1 MIRVIVFLVFLAAAA
16 FGVSWL
22 LDRPGEVSILWL
34 GNRYEMSVF
43 VAIGRIA
50 LACVVFTLLWNLF
63 TLVFRVPGLVS
74 LARRARKH
82 ARGRDAVSRGMI
94 AVGAGD
100 LRAAQRASRDA
111 GRALPHEPMGLLL
124 RAQVAQMEGDRGAA
138 EAAFAEMAA
147 KDSTRLLGLRGLHVE
162 ARRRG
167 DDEAAH
173 RFAQEAHRATPLPWA
188 GDAIVSH
195 HARTGAWSDAL
206 AVVDANAR
214 AKLVDKRTAARQ
226 RAVLRTAV
234 AQEIEYIDAES
245 ALKSVR
251 SAVKRAPDLVPAA
264 VLAARL
270 LSRRGDFR
278 SASKIVERA
287 WDEGPHPELAAAYL
301 AVRPG
306 DSNTDRFARATAL
319 ARRKPDHPESRMLV
333 AEAALTTRDF
343 SRAREAMA
351 PLMND
356 GARPTTRMCLLM
368 ADIEEAEHGDSGLL
382 REWLSRASRAQRDP
396 AWIADGVIAT
406 SWAPASPVTGKLDA
420 FQWQTPREEL
430 GMAAREPID
439 APVAIEPV
447 LVPVLPALDAM
458 RDAPVVADLPA
469 AEEIAPVAPSFPESK
484 EMSADE
490 TAAAPVVA
498 TVPETVLVAA
508 SGTGVGNGAVSAVP
522 PALPPTLEAAPT
534 SAEGAPA
541 QGRAGRPVIFPLAT
555 SPDDPGPR
563 PRGAPYSGGFR

>member
-1 MIRVIVFLVFLAAAA
+1 MIRVILFLVFLAAAA

-22 LDRPGEVSILWL
+22 LDRPGEVTILWL
-34 GNRYEMSVF
+34 GERIETSVF
-43 VAIGRIA
+43 VAIGFVA
-50 LACVVFTLLWNLF
+50 LACVAFTLSWSLF
-63 TLVFRVPGLVS
+63 ALIFRVPTLVS

-100 LRAAQRASRDA
+100 LRSAQRASRDA
-111 GRALPHEPMGLLL
+111 VRVLPHEPMGLLL
-124 RAQVAQMEGDRGAA
+124 RAQVAQMEGDRSAA

-167 DDEAAH
+167 DEESAY
-173 RFAQEAHRATPLPWA
+173 RFAQEAHRVTPLPWA
-188 GDAIVSH
+188 GDAIVTH
-195 HARTGAWSDAL
+195 HARTGAWTDAL
-206 AVVDANAR
+206 AIVDANAR
-214 AKLVDKRTAARQ
+214 ARLVDKRTASRQ
-226 RAVLRTAV
+226 RAVLRTAI
-234 AQEIEYIDAES
+234 AQEIEYIDAEG
-245 ALKSVR
+245 ALKAVR

-270 LSRRGDFR
+270 MSRRGDFR
-278 SASKIVERA
+278 SAAKIVERA
-287 WDEGPHPELAAAYL
+287 WDEAPHPELAAAYL

-306 DSNTDRFARATAL
+306 DSNADRFARATAL

-333 AEAALTTRDF
+333 AEAALATRDF

-356 GARPTTRMCLLM
+356 EARPTTRMCLQM

-406 SWAPASPVTGKLDA
+406 RWSPASPVTGKLDA
-420 FQWQTPREEL
+420 FVWQTPREEL

-447 LVPVLPALDAM
+447 LVPAIAVDHSVRELPDVDDTVPPAEVLAA
-458 RDAPVVADLPA
+458 APPTVTAPEKVEGL
-469 AEEIAPVAPSFPESK
+469 APVALPVK
-484 EMSADE
+484 EAE
-490 TAAAPVVA
+490 PVA
-498 TVPETVLVAA
+498 
-508 SGTGVGNGAVSAVP
+508 GNGALA
-522 PALPPTLEAAPT
+522 PTAAPAIDEPA
-534 SAEGAPA
+534 SSPGIVLAPG
-541 QGRAGRPVIFPLAT
+541 QSTRPVVFPLAT

-563 PRGAPYSGGFR
+563 PRGAPYSGGFHS

>member
-22 LDRPGEVSILWL
+22 LDRPGEVSIVWL

-50 LACVVFTLLWNLF
+50 LACVVFTLLWNLS
-63 TLVFRVPGLVS
+63 TLVFRVPSLVS

-162 ARRRG
+162 AQRRG

-188 GDAIVSH
+188 GDAIVTH

-234 AQEIEYIDAES
+234 AQEIEYIDAEG
-245 ALKSVR
+245 ALKAVR

-278 SASKIVERA
+278 SASKVVERA

-301 AVRPG
+301 SVRPG

-333 AEAALTTRDF
+333 AEAALATRDF

-368 ADIEEAEHGDSGLL
+368 ADIEEAEHGESGLL

-406 SWAPASPVTGKLDA
+406 RWAPASPVTSKLDA
-420 FQWQTPREEL
+420 FVWQTPREEL

-439 APVAIEPV
+439 APVSIEPV
-447 LVPVLPALDAM
+447 LVPVLLVQE
-458 RDAPVVADLPA
+458 PVHEASAVADVPA
-469 AEEIAPVAPSFPESK
+469 AEEAALVAPPLARTMEEVESK
-484 EMSADE
+484 ES
-490 TAAAPVVA
+490 AAAPVVA
-498 TVPETVLVAA
+498 TVPETVLLAA
-508 SGTGVGNGAVSAVP
+508 SGTGNDAMATAP
-522 PALPPTLEAAPT
+522 PASPAAPEAAPT
-534 SAEGAPA
+534 SNDSLPA
-541 QGRAGRPVIFPLAT
+541 LGPASRPVIFPLAT

>member
-1 MIRVIVFLVFLAAAA
+1 MIRVFVFLIVLAAAA

-22 LDRPGEVSILWL
+22 LDRPGEVTVLWL

-50 LACVVFTLLWNLF
+50 LACVVFTLAWSLF
-63 TLVFRVPGLVS
+63 ALVFRVPTLVS

-111 GRALPHEPMGLLL
+111 TRTLPHEPMNLLL

-162 ARRRG
+162 AHRRG
-167 DDEAAH
+167 DDEAAY

-188 GDAIVSH
+188 GDAIVTH
-195 HARTGAWSDAL
+195 HSRTGAWDDAL

-214 AKLVDKRTAARQ
+214 GKIVDKRTAARQ
-226 RAVLRTAV
+226 RAVLRTAI
-234 AQEIEYIDAES
+234 AQEIEYIDAEG
-245 ALKSVR
+245 ALKAAR

-270 LSRRGDFR
+270 TSRRGDFR

-287 WDEGPHPELAAAYL
+287 WDEAPHPELAAAYL
-301 AVRPG
+301 AIRPG
-306 DSNTDRFARATAL
+306 DSNADRFARATAL

-333 AEAALTTRDF
+333 AEAALATRDF
-343 SRAREAMA
+343 ARAREAMA
-351 PLMND
+351 PLMSD
-356 GARPTTRMCLLM
+356 VARPTTRMCLLM
-368 ADIEEAEHGDSGLL
+368 ADIEEAEHGESGAL

-406 SWAPASPVTGKLDA
+406 RWAPASPVTGRLDA

-439 APVAIEPV
+439 APVTIEPV
-447 LVPVLPALDAM
+447 LVQTLTTELPAEDFG
-458 RDAPVVADLPA
+458 DVGA
-469 AEEIAPVAPSFPESK
+469 AQDNPPVAPLIAPLQATALVEEKAPAPADPQGPEPKTS
-484 EMSADE
+484 EPVEAGNGVAQIPPPSSNEPGINAE
-490 TAAAPVVA
+490 APPAPNRATRPVV
-498 TVPETVLVAA
+498 
-508 SGTGVGNGAVSAVP
+508 
-522 PALPPTLEAAPT
+522 
-534 SAEGAPA
+534 
-541 QGRAGRPVIFPLAT
+541 FPLAT

-563 PRGAPYSGGFR
+563 PRGAPYSGGFHS